1 MKFSYLTLG
10 ENRWPGFARDDTKY
24 YNDYMLLARE
34 LDRLE
39 YMTLWTGEH
48 HFAHVAAVSSPN
60 VLLSAIAAQTQR
72 IRLATAV
79 NVLPFHHP
87 VRYAEDLA
95 TIDVIS
101 GGRAQVGA
109 GVGYAKGEFD
119 GFGIDMAEARR
130 RMREVLTI
138 ARAALDSGRF
148 GVSGEFFTT
157 QPDLQLVPAPIQR
170 PFPTY
175 VALSGSWETVEW
187 AAQNNHNL
195 ITSSQ
200 SPATTKK
207 SLPKTIS
214 VYQGMRQDHGHG
226 VGQVAVPFFTLCS
239 LDEDKIEHEFQRM
252 VDYWRHL
259 SEDLDA
265 TLPPHL
271 AYWADLK
278 QTFKGLTVEQLHNR
292 QTAFGRPEKLIKL
305 FLDVA
310 ASGVDEICIESFY
323 GPQDVDEA
331 IENARFLRETV
342 MPFVDERF
350 GGPKYGWDPQRR
362 EIVLQRDA
370 ENKYEGIDIPQPPAI
385 ED

>member
-10 ENRWPGFARDDTKY
+10 ENRWPGFKRDDVKY
-24 YNDYMLLARE
+24 YDDYLKLARE
-34 LDRLE
+34 LDKLD

-48 HFAHVAAVSSPN
+48 HFAHVAAVSSPT
-60 VLLSAIAAQTQR
+60 VLLSAIAAQTER

-87 VRYAEDLA
+87 VRYAEDLS
-95 TIDVIS
+95 TLDVIS
-101 GGRAQVGA
+101 GGRAQIGA

-119 GFGIDMAEARR
+119 GFEIDMSEARR
-130 RMREVLTI
+130 RTREVLTI
-138 ARAALDSGRF
+138 ARSALDTGKF
-148 GVSGEFFTT
+148 GVSGEFFKTL
-157 QPDLQLVPAPIQR
+157 PHLELVPAPIQQ

-195 ITSSQ
+195 ITGSQ

-207 SLPKTIS
+207 SLPKTIQ
-214 VYQGMRQDHGHG
+214 VFQEIRQDSGHS
-226 VGQVAVPFFTLCS
+226 VGKVAVPFFTLCS
-239 LDEDKIEHEFQRM
+239 TDEEKIEQEFQRM
-252 VDYWRHL
+252 VDYWRYL

-278 QTFKGLTVEQLHNR
+278 ETFAGLTIEQLHNR
-292 QTAFGRPEKLIKL
+292 QTAFGRPEKLIEL
-305 FLDVA
+305 FLNVA

-323 GPQDVDEA
+323 GPQDIDEA
-331 IENARFLRETV
+331 IENAKFLREAV
-342 MPFVDERF
+342 MPYVDERF
-350 GGPKYGWDPQRR
+350 GGPKYGWDPEQRKV
-362 EIVLQRDA
+362 VLQKDA
-370 ENKYEGIDIPQPPAI
+370 TNKMDGIEIPEPAEV